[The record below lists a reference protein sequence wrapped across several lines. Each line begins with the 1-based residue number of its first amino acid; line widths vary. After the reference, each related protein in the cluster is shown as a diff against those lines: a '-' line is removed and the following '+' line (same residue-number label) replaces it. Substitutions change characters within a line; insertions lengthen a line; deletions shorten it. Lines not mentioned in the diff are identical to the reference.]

1 MNKIR
6 TIDPNG
12 KAMRVVKAISLTFF
26 ERRKKVRVIVSIS
39 VKILLLNNKKKK
51 IVGTVQVR

>member
-1 MNKIR
+1 MKKIR

-51 IVGTVQVR
+51 S